1 MVERTKVMDALYIKH
16 SCRLHELQHGIKQFG
31 LDKDPEIMAQ
41 ANAIKASRIEAGKK
55 KEEDLK
61 KQLKVSDEDQ
71 KNIDALIASSDK
83 IDVTVGQDGMLAWA
97 EYVKLF
103 KLIVTLQVRYTI
115 QTKAE
120 MATPRRAF
128 LEKGDKN
135 AYA

>member
-1 MVERTKVMDALYIKH
+1 MVERTKVMDALFIKH
-16 SCRLHELQHGIKQFG
+16 NCRLHEIQHGIKQFS
-31 LDKDPEIMAQ
+31 LDKDPEILAQ
-41 ANAIKASRIEAGKK
+41 SNAIKASRIEEGKK

-71 KNIDALIASSDK
+71 KSIDDLIASSDT
-83 IDVTVGQDGMLAWA
+83 IDVTVGQDGMLDWA
-97 EYVKLF
+97 EYLKLF

-115 QTKAE
+115 QTKAK
-120 MATPRRAF
+120 MAEVRRAH